1 MLKKQIRVE
10 VDERNEK
17 IGYKIREAQLSKVPY
32 MLVVGDKEA
41 ESNKVSVRNNKQGD
55 LGQMDVEEFIN
66 KIVEEIENRK

>member
-1 MLKKQIRVE
+1 
-10 VDERNEK
+10 
-17 IGYKIREAQLSKVPY
+17 